1 MSLLVTF
8 FLVSIVF
15 SFLCSLWE
23 AALLSITPTFAE
35 IKKQE
40 GTKLGLHLSEFK
52 ANIDRPLSAILTL
65 NTIAHTAG
73 AIGVGAQASII
84 WADANP
90 LVTALLVPALMTLAI
105 LLFSEIVP
113 KTLGAI
119 YWKELAEF
127 TVNSLLIMM
136 VLLGP
141 LVWLCQGLT
150 KMMKRNTEGSIFSR
164 SDFLTMTEIGA
175 REGIFEESESEMIAS
190 FIRFES
196 VCVED
201 IMTPR
206 TVVIAARE
214 EMPIEEFVKAH
225 DPLPVSRI
233 PVYQNDSKDDIT
245 GFVLKGDLLTAII
258 EGRGADAVSTIR
270 RDILIVQQSFPLPEL
285 FNRLV
290 ARHEHIALVVDD
302 FGGMA
307 GVVTMEDAIETLLGQ
322 EIRDESD
329 SDTDM
334 RVRARKDWQKR
345 AKARGL
351 VQEVAEVEALELI
364 SEPSPGGA
372 SVKVST
378 EGEALPNKPEST

>member
-1 MSLLVTF
+1 M
-8 FLVSIVF
+8 
-15 SFLCSLWE
+15 
-23 AALLSITPTFAE
+23 SITPTFAE

-40 GTKLGLHLSEFK
+40 GTALGRHLSEFK

-90 LVTALLVPALMTLAI
+90 LVTAFLVPALMTLAI

-113 KTLGAI
+113 KTLGAT

-175 REGIFEESESEMIAS
+175 REGVFEESESEMIAS

-214 EMPIEEFVKAH
+214 EIPIEEFVKAH

-233 PVYQNDSKDDIT
+233 PIYQNGSKDDIT

-258 EGRGADAVSTIR
+258 EGRGTDAVSTMR

-351 VQEVAEVEALELI
+351 VQEVADVKSLEPF
-364 SEPSPGGA
+364 SESSLGGA
-372 SVKVST
+372 SAKVSI
-378 EGEALPNKPEST
+378 EGDAPPNKPDST

>member
-1 MSLLVTF
+1 MSLLITF

-35 IKKQE
+35 IKNQE
-40 GTKLGLHLSEFK
+40 GTPLGRHLSEFK
-52 ANIDRPLSAILTL
+52 SNIDRPLSAILTL

-90 LVTALLVPALMTLAI
+90 LVTALLVPVLMTLVI

-113 KTLGAI
+113 KTLGAT

-127 TVNSLLIMM
+127 TVNSLLIIMA
-136 VLLGP
+136 LLAP

-150 KMMKRNTEGSIFSR
+150 KMMKRDTEGSIFSR
-164 SDFLTMTEIGA
+164 SDFLTMTQIGA
-175 REGIFEESESEMIAS
+175 REGVFEESESEMIAS
-190 FIRFES
+190 FLRFES

-206 TVVIAARE
+206 TVVIAASE
-214 EMPIEEFVKAH
+214 ETSIGEFVNEH
-225 DPLPVSRI
+225 DPLRVSRI
-233 PVYQNDSKDDIT
+233 PIYKNGSKDDIT
-245 GFVLKGDLLTAII
+245 GFVLKSDLLTAVI

-270 RDILIVQQSFPLPEL
+270 RDIMIVQQSFPLPEL

-290 ARHEHIALVVDD
+290 ARRDHIALVIDD

-322 EIRDESD
+322 EILDESD

-334 RVRARKDWQKR
+334 RIRARREWQKR

-351 VQEVAEVEALELI
+351 VQEVAEVKPADPT
-364 SEPSPGGA
+364 SESSSGTSP
-372 SVKVST
+372 K
-378 EGEALPNKPEST
+378 KF